1 MIQIVDYKAG
11 NVTSVQRALR
21 SLGVESAL
29 TPDPEAVRRA
39 ARVIFPGVGN
49 AAAAME
55 VLRARGLDRALREA
69 FTRGTPILGICLG
82 AQVALSRSE
91 EGGTACLDLI
101 PGVTRRFAPG
111 DRALKIPHMG
121 WDSIRLVRPH
131 PVLRGIRAEDEF
143 YVVHSY
149 YPLPAEQI
157 DVIADCEYGD
167 LFPAVIG
174 RGNLVAMQFH
184 PEKSGPAGLKI
195 IGNFVEWNGS

>member
-29 TPDPEAVRRA
+29 TPDPEVVRRA
-39 ARVIFPGVGN
+39 ECVIFPGVGN

-55 VLRARGLDRALREA
+55 VLRERGLDQALREA

-82 AQVALSRSE
+82 AQIALSRSE

-101 PGVTRRFAPG
+101 PGVTRLFALG

-121 WDSIRLVRPH
+121 WDSIRTVRPH
-131 PVLRGIRAEDEF
+131 PILQDIRAEDEF
-143 YVVHSY
+143 YFVHSY
-149 YPLPAEQI
+149 YPLPAERD
-157 DVIADCEYGD
+157 DVIAECEYGGY
-167 LFPAVIG
+167 FPAVIG

-184 PEKSGPAGLKI
+184 PEKSGPPGLRI
-195 IGNFVEWNGS
+195 LRNFIEWDGK